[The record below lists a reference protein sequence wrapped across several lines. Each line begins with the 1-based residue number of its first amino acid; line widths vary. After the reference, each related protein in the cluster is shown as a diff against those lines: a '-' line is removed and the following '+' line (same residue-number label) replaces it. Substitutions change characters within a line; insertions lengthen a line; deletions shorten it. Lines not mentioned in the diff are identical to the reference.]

1 MRTGCLMAK
10 EGERHDLARAFD
22 AFRAR
27 LPADLVAPVPH
38 RRLDRGDGGAR
49 GDLRRR
55 PRAARMSRGRDGR
68 GRIRPVRVVAANQSD
83 RPRPGSTPAMMPGY
97 PAT

>member
-38 RRLDRGDGGAR
+38 RRLDRGVVGLEEIFVDGHG
-49 GDLRRR
+49 LRECLE
-55 PRAARMSRGRDGR
+55 
-68 GRIRPVRVVAANQSD
+68 VVTVVAGFGLFALWRRTNRIALD
-83 RPRPGSTPAMMPGY
+83 LARRLR
-97 PAT
+97 